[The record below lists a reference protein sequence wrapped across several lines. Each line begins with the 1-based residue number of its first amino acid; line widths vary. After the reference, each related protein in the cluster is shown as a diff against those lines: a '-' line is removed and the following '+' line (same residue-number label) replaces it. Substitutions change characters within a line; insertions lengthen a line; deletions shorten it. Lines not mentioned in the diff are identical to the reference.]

1 MANAVAADGEDAVAI
16 TLDLKMR
23 GALTVLIVVSGM
35 ACTVVCQFV
44 FRVLIISVSPCISV
58 ALTKRVF
65 LSYGKRRCSQD
76 AWSFNCIYCGFRNGL
91 YSFLTIC
98 GLRSYH

>member
-35 ACTVVCQFV
+35 ACTVF
-44 FRVLIISVSPCISV
+44 
-58 ALTKRVF
+58 
-65 LSYGKRRCSQD
+65 
-76 AWSFNCIYCGFRNGL
+76 
-91 YSFLTIC
+91 
-98 GLRSYH
+98 